1 MLYLKCPTCR
11 KLLGD
16 SQLIYE
22 NIFNQICKDE
32 EVNVITAEQAKKL
45 KIDLIKSF
53 DINDRYCCKP
63 RFMTYK
69 KVIEIIK

>member
-16 SQLIYE
+16 AQLIFE
-22 NIFNQICKDE
+22 NIFDQICKDE
-32 EVNVITAEQAKKL
+32 ELHIISAEQSKQL
-45 KIDLIKSF
+45 KIDLIKSI
-53 DINDRYCCKP
+53 DINSRYCCKP

-69 KVIEIIK
+69 KLIDIVK